1 MARLATRRL
10 ARRRC
15 TPCGRGASHRAGRPL
30 AALERR
36 LGAGV
41 ALAFALLASGCA
53 TKSAATRDAQAAPT
67 TGTEWRPLFDGRSL
81 AGWRVVANG
90 ASGAVEVDG
99 GRLVLGQGEPMTE
112 VALAEPAA
120 AKFPRDDYEIELV
133 AARLLG
139 NDFFAGLTFPVRD
152 GELTLILGGWGGGL
166 CGLSCLDRE
175 DAAHNE
181 TKSFRGFERGRDYV
195 VVVSVQSGRV
205 RASVDGE
212 TIADVDVKGRRCSL
226 RSEVEPCR
234 PLGLASYQTRS
245 AIRSLRWRPLA
256 PR

>member
-1 MARLATRRL
+1 VTIGGRFLSATLLFASGCVADRAARDA
-10 ARRRC
+10 
-15 TPCGRGASHRAGRPL
+15 
-30 AALERR
+30 
-36 LGAGV
+36 
-41 ALAFALLASGCA
+41 ALLASSA
-53 TKSAATRDAQAAPT
+53 TPGASSATQ
-67 TGTEWRPLFDGRSL
+67 EWRPLFDGRSL
-81 AGWRVVANG
+81 AGWRVVENG

-99 GRLVLGQGEPMTE
+99 GRLLLGQGEPMTA
-112 VALAEPAA
+112 VALAETQAA
-120 AKFPRDDYEIELV
+120 AFPRDDYEIELV

-139 NDFFAGLTFPVRD
+139 NDFFAGLTFPVGD

-195 VVVSVQSGRV
+195 VLVQVGGGRV
-205 RASVDGE
+205 RARVDGE
-212 TIADVDVKGRRCSL
+212 TIADVGVTGRRCSL
-226 RSEVEPCR
+226 RTEVEPCR

-245 AIRSLRWRPLA
+245 AIRSVRWRPLA